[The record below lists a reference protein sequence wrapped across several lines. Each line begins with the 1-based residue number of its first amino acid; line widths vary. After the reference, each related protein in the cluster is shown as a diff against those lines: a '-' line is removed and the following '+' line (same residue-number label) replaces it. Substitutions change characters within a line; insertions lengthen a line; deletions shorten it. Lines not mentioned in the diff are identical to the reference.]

1 MRVAKTVE
9 ALESLHMSLFSQGP
23 ENHKEP
29 WQCRTVTLHN
39 PRGTTISGNVPLG
52 NIMAVDREI
61 KERLQ
66 RQTAPWFYLLC
77 QVHWLNRTCLLSI
90 AMCTAHLHSL
100 NKCPYHRREFEIWQS
115 MPNYQYKMDINPK
128 DLAIPR
134 SVPAT
139 TLSFLSLA
147 LGGSIAPAP
156 ERPQFCINS
165 NLIPQIFS
173 GTEKIV
179 ATPAL
184 AFLTSFHLS
193 DFSVFTFFIC
203 SQRRIVSLLTNVT
216 AFSGTL
222 FCISP
227 EIMLLPVLKRSEI
240 SQAVKVF
247 LQPKKHTF
255 PWACYP
261 TSKIYCFYNTRTF
274 LTSNV

>member
-1 MRVAKTVE
+1 M
-9 ALESLHMSLFSQGP
+9 
-23 ENHKEP
+23 
-29 WQCRTVTLHN
+29 
-39 PRGTTISGNVPLG
+39 
-52 NIMAVDREI
+52 

-66 RQTAPWFYLLC
+66 GQTAHWFSLLC
-77 QVHWLNRTCLLSI
+77 QVHWLNRSCLLSI

-100 NKCPYHRREFEIWQS
+100 NRYPCHGKEFGIWQS
-115 MPNYQYKMDINPK
+115 IPNYQLPPK
-128 DLAIPR
+128 NFAIPR

-156 ERPQFCINS
+156 QRTQFCTNN

-179 ATPAL
+179 VTPAW

-193 DFSVFTFFIC
+193 DFLCFHFLFLC
-203 SQRRIVSLLTNVT
+203 SQRRTVSLLTDVT
-216 AFSGTL
+216 FFSGTV

-240 SQAVKVF
+240 SQAVKVL
-247 LQPKKHTF
+247 LQPEKHTF

-274 LTSNV
+274 LTSNVKIFSTTATNSSTLQIPSGCPTIQFNHDTNYLELVSDRTN